1 MFDYLC
7 AFTKWAD
14 IEKFF
19 RGQTTIDVIEKDK
32 DGGGWVLRCASTM
45 LEKKGVEIKAKKLV
59 IAMVKE
65 GKIKIII
72 DDIASLYGEQQV
84 ILKSGQVLETDA
96 VVCAT
101 GWQKGYTFRFEPRE
115 LEKELGLPTT
125 LPPTPEEEALIQ
137 RSEET
142 LYTKFPYLKERDTSR
157 VYHPNHSLRHAQQ
170 PTTDTQPYRLHR
182 FMVPPKAIA
191 DRNIAFAGAVHCL
204 GTFPNAYIQSLWIT
218 AYLDGTLSIPSS
230 PTQTLEETYRNTQ
243 YCVLRGA
250 MSYGHTLPDLV
261 FDTLPY
267 FDTLLKDMGLQ
278 ERRKGGGVRE
288 CVSSYGP
295 EDYRGLL
302 EDVEIRMR
310 IVRGFLK

>member
-1 MFDYLC
+1 
-7 AFTKWAD
+7 
-14 IEKFF
+14 
-19 RGQTTIDVIEKDK
+19 
-32 DGGGWVLRCASTM
+32 
-45 LEKKGVEIKAKKLV
+45 
-59 IAMVKE
+59 
-65 GKIKIII
+65 
-72 DDIASLYGEQQV
+72 
-84 ILKSGQVLETDA
+84 
-96 VVCAT
+96 
-101 GWQKGYTFRFEPRE
+101 
-115 LEKELGLPTT
+115 
-125 LPPTPEEEALIQ
+125 
-137 RSEET
+137 
-142 LYTKFPYLKERDTSR
+142 
-157 VYHPNHSLRHAQQ
+157 
-170 PTTDTQPYRLHR
+170 
-182 FMVPPKAIA
+182 MVPPKAIA
-191 DRNIAFAGAVHCL
+191 NRNIAFAGAVHCL